1 MNTFSSNKGTIIE
14 IEQLNLRAA
23 GKWIKSHGEAIFN
36 TTYWAITPE
45 EGAAVRFT
53 QTLDAFYILTLYAPN
68 DTLVLNS
75 PVPYVQGLDQ
85 IVVVGGNASGTVVP
99 SELLVNGSLQ
109 LNISQQVRNADEYS
123 WVFKIEYENSTST
136 SGSGSGSGTTSGA
149 QKEQAAWSVAV
160 AIMFGGLLISI
171 L

>member
-1 MNTFSSNKGTIIE
+1 MSCNKGTIIE
-14 IEQLNLRAA
+14 IEQQNLRAA
-23 GKWIKSHGEAIFN
+23 GTWIKSHGEAIFN

-53 QTLDAFYILTLYAPN
+53 QTRDAFYLITLYAPN
-68 DTLVLNS
+68 ETLVLNA

-99 SELLVNGSLQ
+99 SEVLSNGSLQ
-109 LNISQQVRNADEYS
+109 LNISQQIREADEYS
-123 WVFKIEYENSTST
+123 WVFKIEYENATSM
-136 SGSGSGSGTTSGA
+136 SGSGSDSGTTSGA
-149 QKEQAAWSVAV
+149 RKEEALRSAAIAV
-160 AIMFGGLLISI
+160 MLGLSWISR